1 MADDGLPA
9 IDLPRLPASDWL
21 QIFSSQRPWAP
32 VLDGDRSL
40 WVKGPIRD
48 ASVLIALTVRGG
60 VLLTERSPSMRQHPS
75 QVAFPGGRIEAQDRN
90 ATEAACREA
99 QEEIGL
105 DPRRLR
111 PVGALPPYLTGSAYR
126 VHAVVALLDDA
137 LDLHR
142 QLEPDPNE
150 VASVFEVPLA
160 FLLNPRNHRRHY
172 WEAQE
177 GRRAFYSMPWLCDQ
191 PDAMRF
197 VRTANHQVDR
207 PVDWPHEFFIWGA
220 TAAMLRNFYQLLHAH
235 RDLIP
240 IGC

>member
-160 FLLNPRNHRRHY
+160 FLLN
-172 WEAQE
+172 
-177 GRRAFYSMPWLCDQ
+177 
-191 PDAMRF
+191 
-197 VRTANHQVDR
+197 
-207 PVDWPHEFFIWGA
+207 
-220 TAAMLRNFYQLLHAH
+220 
-235 RDLIP
+235 
-240 IGC
+240 